1 MYFYQICVST
11 YVMLNTID
19 SPLRNLVTLQPSIK
33 YNLRSDNDNYE
44 LQTDKSDLSLCYEA
58 EQNSEIHIFS
68 QSKNVTKIHF
78 KLTFISQFHI

>member
-44 LQTDKSDLSLCYEA
+44 LQIDKSDLSLCYEA
-58 EQNSEIHIFS
+58 EQNSKIQILS
-68 QSKNVTKIHF
+68 QSKDMTIIHF